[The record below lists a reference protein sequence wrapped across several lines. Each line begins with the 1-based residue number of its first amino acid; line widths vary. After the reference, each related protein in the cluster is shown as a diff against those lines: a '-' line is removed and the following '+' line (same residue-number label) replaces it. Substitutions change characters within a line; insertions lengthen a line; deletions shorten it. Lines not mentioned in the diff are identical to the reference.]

1 MNSWCRNLELLIKS
15 RTSLIWIRTKEEERL
30 EKLVNFSCERLNIKR
45 FVCWDCVSGI
55 KGLINEEGKFSNNP
69 LGVLNWLKEQ
79 SSEVST
85 VLLVKDFHKFYDD
98 PSINRTIKELSSA
111 LKKTSHNLII
121 SSHLFPSSEE
131 LDELMTIVNLPLPDQ
146 KELKNLIKKIA
157 INTNSN
163 LEEQDLN
170 ELSIASSGL
179 TEIKVKQVTA
189 KALAQRGK
197 ISKED
202 IKDILEEK
210 KQVIA
215 RSEILEFF
223 EAKSSQ
229 DDIGGLNVLKV
240 WLNQRYRAFSKE
252 ARDYGLPIPKGVLLV
267 GAQGTGKSLTAKSIS
282 KSWSMPLLR
291 LDVGRLFSSLVG
303 SSEARTRETILR
315 AEAMSPCILWI
326 DEIDKGFGGDAR
338 SDGGTSQRVLASL
351 LTWMAEKESAVF
363 VIATANAIDKLP
375 AELLRKGRFDEIFFL
390 DLPNSEERLS
400 ILDLH
405 LKKRRPSYSFPLST
419 IIDRTD
425 GFSGAELEQ
434 AVIEGMHI
442 SFSENRELME
452 KDLIKA
458 VSELVPLS
466 RTAKEQIDLLKEWS
480 STGTG
485 SFCIVNKI

>member
-1 MNSWCRNLELLIKS
+1 MNSWCKNLELLIKS
-15 RTSLIWIRTKEEERL
+15 RTTLIWIKTKEEERL
-30 EKLVNFSCERLNIKR
+30 EKLLNVLCKKLSPKR
-45 FVCWDCVSGI
+45 FVCWDCVSGLR
-55 KGLINEEGKFSNNP
+55 GLINEEGKFSNNP
-69 LGVLNWLKEQ
+69 LGVLKWLKEQ
-79 SSEVST
+79 NSGLST
-85 VLLVKDFHKFYDD
+85 ILLLKDFHKFYDD
-98 PSINRTIKELSSA
+98 PTINRTIKELSSK
-111 LKKTSHNLII
+111 LQETSHNLII
-121 SSHLFPSSEE
+121 SSHLLPSSEE
-131 LDELMTIVNLPLPDQ
+131 LDELMTILNLPLPDQ
-146 KELKNLIKKIA
+146 KELKDLINRIA
-157 INTNSN
+157 LNTNSN
-163 LEEQDLN
+163 LNAQDLE
-170 ELSIASSGL
+170 ELTMAASGL
-179 TEIKVKQVTA
+179 TEIKVKQVAA
-189 KALAQRGK
+189 KALTQRGK

-202 IKDILEEK
+202 IKDILAEK

-229 DDIGGLNVLKV
+229 DEIGGLNVLKI
-240 WLNQRYRAFSKE
+240 WLNQRHRAFSKE

-303 SSEARTRETILR
+303 SSEARTRETISR

-390 DLPNSEERLS
+390 DLPNSEERLN

-405 LKKRRPSYSFPLST
+405 LKKRRPDYNFPLST

-480 STGTG
+480 STGRAR
-485 SFCIVNKI
+485 SAS

>member
-15 RTSLIWIRTKEEERL
+15 RTSLIWIKTKEEERL
-30 EKLVNFSCERLNIKR
+30 EKLVNLSCERLNIKR
-45 FVCWDCVSGI
+45 FVSWDCVNGI
-55 KGLINEEGKFSNNP
+55 RGLMNEEGKFSNNP
-69 LGVLNWLKEQ
+69 LGVLNWLKEK

-98 PSINRTIKELSSA
+98 PTINRTIKELSSA
-111 LKKTSHNLII
+111 LKETSNNLII
-121 SSHLFPSSEE
+121 SSHIFPSSEE
-131 LDELMTIVNLPLPDQ
+131 LDELMTILNLPLPNQ

-163 LEEQDLN
+163 LEEKDLN
-170 ELSIASSGL
+170 ELSVASSGL

-229 DDIGGLNVLKV
+229 DDIGGLNVLKI

-267 GAQGTGKSLTAKSIS
+267 GAQGTGKSLTAKAIS

-303 SSEARTRETILR
+303 SSEARTRETISR

-351 LTWMAEKESAVF
+351 LTWMAEKDSAVF
-363 VIATANAIDKLP
+363 VIATANAIDRLP

-400 ILDLH
+400 ILNLH
-405 LKKRRPSYSFPLST
+405 LKKRRPSFSFPLST
-419 IIDRTD
+419 VIDRTD

-458 VSELVPLS
+458 VSELVPLY

-480 STGTG
+480 STGRAR
-485 SFCIVNKI
+485 SAS

>member
-1 MNSWCRNLELLIKS
+1 MNSWCNNLELLIKS

-30 EKLVNFSCERLNIKR
+30 ERLLNVSCEKLSIKR

-85 VLLVKDFHKFYDD
+85 ILLVKDFHKFYDD
-98 PSINRTIKELSSA
+98 PSINRTIKELSSI
-111 LKKTSHNLII
+111 LKETNHNLIF
-121 SSHLFPSSEE
+121 SSHLLPSSEE
-131 LDELMTIVNLPLPDQ
+131 LDELMTIINLPLPDQ
-146 KELKNLIKKIA
+146 KELRNLIKKIA
-157 INTNSN
+157 FNTNSN
-163 LEEQDLN
+163 LDDQDLN
-170 ELSIASSGL
+170 ELSMASSGL
-179 TEIKVKQVTA
+179 TEIKVMQVTA

-223 EAKSSQ
+223 EGKSSQ
-229 DDIGGLNVLKV
+229 DDIGGLKVLKV

-303 SSEARTRETILR
+303 SSEARTRETISR

-351 LTWMAEKESAVF
+351 LTWMAEKESSVF

-405 LKKRRPSYSFPLST
+405 LKKRRPSYNFPLST

-480 STGTG
+480 STGRAR
-485 SFCIVNKI
+485 SAS

>member
-45 FVCWDCVSGI
+45 FICWDCVSGI

-69 LGVLNWLKEQ
+69 LGVLNWIKEQ

-98 PSINRTIKELSSA
+98 PSINRTIKELSSS
-111 LKKTSHNLII
+111 LKKTSNNLII

-131 LDELMTIVNLPLPDQ
+131 LDELMTILNLPLPDQ

-163 LEEQDLN
+163 LEEKDLN

-202 IKDILEEK
+202 IRDILEEK

-223 EAKSSQ
+223 ETKSSQ
-229 DDIGGLNVLKV
+229 DDIGGLDVLKV
-240 WLNQRYRAFSKE
+240 WLNQRYRAFSEE

-303 SSEARTRETILR
+303 SSEARTREAILR

-326 DEIDKGFGGDAR
+326 DEIDKGFGGDTR

-390 DLPNSEERLS
+390 DLPNSKERLR

-405 LKKRRPSYSFPLST
+405 LKKRRPNYNFPLST

-434 AVIEGMHI
+434 SVIEGMHI

-480 STGTG
+480 STGRAR
-485 SFCIVNKI
+485 SAS

>member
-30 EKLVNFSCERLNIKR
+30 EKLINISCERLNIKR
-45 FVCWDCVSGI
+45 FIGWDCVSGI
-55 KGLINEEGKFSNNP
+55 KGLINEDGKFSNNP

-79 SSEVST
+79 NSEEPT
-85 VLLVKDFHKFYDD
+85 ILLVKDFHKFYDD
-98 PSINRTIKELSSA
+98 PSINRTIKKLSSV
-111 LKKTSHNLII
+111 LKETSHNLII

-131 LDELMTIVNLPLPDQ
+131 LDELMTIIDLPLPGQ
-146 KELKNLIKKIA
+146 EELKNLIKKIA
-157 INTNSN
+157 TNTNSN

-229 DDIGGLNVLKV
+229 DDIGGLNILKV
-240 WLNQRYRAFSKE
+240 WLNQRHRAFSEE
-252 ARDYGLPIPKGVLLV
+252 AREYGLPIPKGVLLV

-303 SSEARTRETILR
+303 SSEARTRETISR

-400 ILDLH
+400 IMDLH
-405 LKKRRPSYSFPLST
+405 IKKRRPNYSFPLST

-434 AVIEGMHI
+434 SVIEGMHI

-480 STGTG
+480 SSGRAR
-485 SFCIVNKI
+485 SAS

>member
-1 MNSWCRNLELLIKS
+1 MNSWFRNLELLIKS
-15 RTSLIWIRTKEEERL
+15 RTSLIWVRTKEEERL
-30 EKLVNFSCERLNIKR
+30 EKILNLLCERLNIKR
-45 FVCWDCVSGI
+45 YVCWDCVSGL
-55 KGLINEEGKFSNNP
+55 KGIVNEEGKFSNNP

-79 SSEVST
+79 SSELSII
-85 VLLVKDFHKFYDD
+85 LLVKDFHKFYDD

-111 LKKTSHNLII
+111 LKETSHNLII

-131 LDELMTIVNLPLPDQ
+131 LDELMAIVNLPLPDQ
-146 KELKNLIKKIA
+146 KELKSLIKKIA

-163 LEEQDLN
+163 LKETELN
-170 ELSIASSGL
+170 ELSTASSGL

-303 SSEARTRETILR
+303 SSEARTRETISR
-315 AEAMSPCILWI
+315 AEAMAPCILWI

-375 AELLRKGRFDEIFFL
+375 AELLRKGRFDEIFCL

-405 LKKRRPSYSFPLST
+405 LKKRRPHYNFPLST

-434 AVIEGMHI
+434 SVVEGMHI

-466 RTAKEQIDLLKEWS
+466 RTAKEQIDLIKEWS
-480 STGTG
+480 STGRAR
-485 SFCIVNKI
+485 SAS

>member
-1 MNSWCRNLELLIKS
+1 MDSWSRNFELLIKS
-15 RTSLIWIRTKEEERL
+15 RTPLIWIRTKEEERL
-30 EKLVNFSCERLNIKR
+30 YKIIDQSCKKLNIKR
-45 FVCWDCVSGI
+45 FVSWDCVNGI
-55 KGLINEEGKFSNNP
+55 KGLLNENGKFSNNP
-69 LGVLNWLKEQ
+69 LGVLNWIKEQ
-79 SSEVST
+79 TSELPT
-85 VLLVKDFHKFYDD
+85 ILLVRDFHKFYDD
-98 PSINRTIKELSSA
+98 PSISRTIKELSSS
-111 LKKTSHNLII
+111 LRETNNNLIL
-121 SSHLFPSSEE
+121 SSHILPSSEE
-131 LDELMTIVNLPLPDQ
+131 LDDLITIINLPLPDLS
-146 KELKNLIKKIA
+146 ELTALIKKIA
-157 INTNSN
+157 VNTDSD
-163 LEEQDLN
+163 LSEQDLN
-170 ELSIASSGL
+170 ELAIASSGL
-179 TEIKVKQVTA
+179 SETKVKQVTA
-189 KALAQRGK
+189 KALTQRGK
-197 ISKED
+197 ISKYD

-223 EAKSSQ
+223 ESKLAQ
-229 DDIGGLNVLKV
+229 NDIGGLKVLKT
-240 WLNQRYRAFSKE
+240 WLKQRYRAFSKE
-252 ARDYGLPIPKGVLLV
+252 AKEYGLPIPKGVLLV
-267 GAQGTGKSLTAKSIS
+267 GPQGTGKSLTAKSIS
-282 KSWSMPLLR
+282 QSWSMPLLR

-303 SSEARTRETILR
+303 SSEARTRETISR

-425 GFSGAELEQ
+425 GYSGAELEQ
-434 AVIEGMHI
+434 AVIEGMHL

-466 RTAKEQIDLLKEWS
+466 RTAKEQIDFLKEWS
-480 STGTG
+480 STGRAR
-485 SFCIVNKI
+485 SAS

>member
-1 MNSWCRNLELLIKS
+1 MNSWSKNLELLIKS
-15 RTSLIWIRTKEEERL
+15 RTSIIWIKTKEEERL
-30 EKLVNFSCERLNIKR
+30 KQILNSSIERLGIKR
-45 FVCWDCVSGI
+45 FACWDCVNGI
-55 KGLINEEGKFSNNP
+55 KGILNETGKFSNNP
-69 LGVLNWLKEQ
+69 LGVLNWLREQ
-79 SSEVST
+79 NPDIST
-85 VLLVKDFHKFYDD
+85 ILLLKDFHKFYDD
-98 PSINRTIKELSSA
+98 PSINRTIKELSSS
-111 LKKTSHNLII
+111 LKETCHNLII
-121 SSHLFPSSEE
+121 SSHIFPSSEE
-131 LDELMTIVNLPLPDQ
+131 LDELIAILNLPLPDQ
-146 KELKNLIKKIA
+146 NELKNLINRIA

-163 LEEQDLN
+163 LNEKDLN
-170 ELSIASSGL
+170 ELTEASSGL

-189 KALAQRGK
+189 KALTQRGK

-202 IKDILEEK
+202 IKEILEEK

-223 EAKSSQ
+223 EPKSSQ
-229 DDIGGLNVLKV
+229 DDIGGLKVLKV

-303 SSEARTRETILR
+303 SSEARTRETISR

-351 LTWMAEKESAVF
+351 LTWMAEKETSVF

-400 ILDLH
+400 ILELH
-405 LKKRRPSYSFPLST
+405 LKKRRPSYNFPLST

-442 SFSENRELME
+442 SFSEERELME

-466 RTAKEQIDLLKEWS
+466 RTAKEQIDLLKNWA
-480 STGTG
+480 STGRAR
-485 SFCIVNKI
+485 SAS

>member
-1 MNSWCRNLELLIKS
+1 MDSWCKNLELLIKS
-15 RTSLIWIRTKEEERL
+15 RTPLIWIRTKEEDRL
-30 EKLVNFSCERLNIKR
+30 YNILNQTCKRLNIKR
-45 FVCWDCVSGI
+45 LVSWDCVNGI
-55 KGLINEEGKFSNNP
+55 KGVLNEKGKFSNNP
-69 LGVLNWLKEQ
+69 LGALNWIKEQ
-79 SSEVST
+79 TSELPT
-85 VLLVKDFHKFYDD
+85 ILLVKDFHKFYDD
-98 PSINRTIKELSSA
+98 PSIIRTIKELSFS
-111 LKKTSHNLII
+111 LRETSNNLIL
-121 SSHLFPSSEE
+121 SSHILPSSEE
-131 LDELMTIVNLPLPDQ
+131 LDDLITIINLPLPDL
-146 KELKNLIKKIA
+146 KELTTLIKKIA
-157 INTNSN
+157 FNTDSE
-163 LEEQDLN
+163 LSEHDLN
-170 ELSIASSGL
+170 ALAIASSGL
-179 TEIKVKQVTA
+179 SEMKLKQVTA
-189 KALAQRGK
+189 KALTQRGK
-197 ISKED
+197 ISKDD
-202 IKDILEEK
+202 IKEIIEEK

-223 EAKSSQ
+223 ESKSTQSE
-229 DDIGGLNVLKV
+229 IGGLKVLKV
-240 WLNQRYRAFSKE
+240 WLKQRYRAFSKE

-267 GAQGTGKSLTAKSIS
+267 GPQGTGKSLTAKSIS
-282 KSWSMPLLR
+282 QSWSMPLLR

-303 SSEARTRETILR
+303 SSEARTRETISR

-405 LKKRRPSYSFPLST
+405 LKKRRPSYKFPLST

-425 GFSGAELEQ
+425 GYSGAELEQ
-434 AVIEGMHI
+434 AVIEGMHY
-442 SFSENRELME
+442 SFYEKRELME

-466 RTAKEQIDLLKEWS
+466 RTAKEQIDLLKQWS
-480 STGTG
+480 STGRAR
-485 SFCIVNKI
+485 SAS

>member
-1 MNSWCRNLELLIKS
+1 MNSWCKNLELLIKS
-15 RTSLIWIRTKEEERL
+15 RTALIWIRTKEEERL
-30 EKLVNFSCERLNIKR
+30 EKILNFSCQKLNIKR
-45 FVCWDCVSGI
+45 YVCWDCVSGI
-55 KGLINEEGKFSNNP
+55 KGLINEDGKFSNNP

-79 SSEVST
+79 SFEMST
-85 VLLVKDFHKFYDD
+85 ILLVKDFHKFYDD
-98 PSINRTIKELSSA
+98 PSISRTIKELSSS
-111 LKKTSHNLII
+111 LKKTNHNLVI
-121 SSHLFPSSEE
+121 SSHIYPSSED
-131 LDELMTIVNLPLPDQ
+131 LDELMTIINLPLPDQ
-146 KELKNLIKKIA
+146 KELKKSYKK
-157 INTNSN
+157 NCYEYGSN
-163 LEEQDLN
+163 LDEQDLN
-170 ELSIASSGL
+170 ELSVASSGL

-197 ISKED
+197 LSKED

-223 EAKSSQ
+223 ETKSSQ

-252 ARDYGLPIPKGVLLV
+252 AREYGLPIPKGVLLV

-303 SSEARTRETILR
+303 SSEARTRETISR

-390 DLPNSEERLS
+390 DLPNSEERIS

-405 LKKRRPSYSFPLST
+405 LKKDDQAT
-419 IIDRTD
+419 ISHSLQLLIEQMD
-425 GFSGAELEQ
+425 SQEL
-434 AVIEGMHI
+434 
-442 SFSENRELME
+442 NL
-452 KDLIKA
+452 
-458 VSELVPLS
+458 
-466 RTAKEQIDLLKEWS
+466 
-480 STGTG
+480 
-485 SFCIVNKI
+485 NKR

>member
-15 RTSLIWIRTKEEERL
+15 RTSLIWVRTKEEERL
-30 EKLVNFSCERLNIKR
+30 EKLVNECCERLNIKR

-55 KGLINEEGKFSNNP
+55 KGLLNEEGKFSNNP

-79 SSEVST
+79 SSALAT

-111 LKKTSHNLII
+111 LKETSNNLII
-121 SSHLFPSSEE
+121 SSHIFPSSEE
-131 LDELMTIVNLPLPDQ
+131 LDELMTIENLPLPDQ

-157 INTNSN
+157 NNTNSN

-170 ELSIASSGL
+170 LLSIASSGL

-210 KQVIA
+210 KKVIA

-223 EAKSSQ
+223 EAKSGQ

-303 SSEARTRETILR
+303 SSEARTRETISR

-390 DLPNSEERLS
+390 DLPNTEERLS

-419 IIDRTD
+419 IIDRTN

-480 STGTG
+480 STGRAR
-485 SFCIVNKI
+485 SAS

>member
-1 MNSWCRNLELLIKS
+1 MNSWCKNLELLIKS
-15 RTSLIWIRTKEEERL
+15 RTSLIWIKTKEEERL
-30 EKLVNFSCERLNIKR
+30 EKLVNLSCERLNIRR

-79 SSEVST
+79 SSEIST
-85 VLLVKDFHKFYDD
+85 ILLVKDFHKFYED
-98 PSINRTIKELSSA
+98 PSINRTIKELSST

-121 SSHLFPSSEE
+121 SSHIFPSSEE

-179 TEIKVKQVTA
+179 TEIKVMQVTA

-223 EAKSSQ
+223 EAKSGQ

-303 SSEARTRETILR
+303 SSEARTRETISR

-351 LTWMAEKESAVF
+351 LTWMAEKESTVF

-405 LKKRRPSYSFPLST
+405 LRKRRPSYSFPLST

-442 SFSENRELME
+442 SFSEKRELME

-466 RTAKEQIDLLKEWS
+466 RTAKEQIDFLKEWS
-480 STGTG
+480 SKGRAR
-485 SFCIVNKI
+485 SAS

>member
-1 MNSWCRNLELLIKS
+1 MNAWCKNLELLIKS
-15 RTSLIWIRTKEEERL
+15 RTSLIWIKTKEEERL
-30 EKLVNFSCERLNIKR
+30 EKILTSLCERLKISR
-45 FVCWDCVSGI
+45 FVHWDCVGGISGI
-55 KGLINEEGKFSNNP
+55 TSEKGKFSNSP

-79 SSEVST
+79 RPDLST
-85 VLLVKDFHKFYDD
+85 ILLLKDFHKFYED
-98 PSINRTIKELSSA
+98 PIINRTIKELSSA
-111 LKKTSHNLII
+111 LKETKHNLII
-121 SSHLFPSSEE
+121 SSHLLPSSEE
-131 LDELMTIVNLPLPDQ
+131 LDELMTILNLPLPDQ
-146 KELKNLIKKIA
+146 KELKNLIEKIA
-157 INTNSN
+157 FNTNSN
-163 LEEQDLN
+163 LNEQDLN
-170 ELSIASSGL
+170 ELVSASSGL
-179 TEIKVKQVTA
+179 TEMKVKQVTA
-189 KALAQRGK
+189 KALTQRGK
-197 ISKED
+197 ISKEG

-223 EAKSSQ
+223 ETKSSQ
-229 DDIGGLNVLKV
+229 DDIGGLKVLKI

-282 KSWSMPLLR
+282 KSWSMPLLK

-351 LTWMAEKESAVF
+351 LTWMAEKESSVF

-390 DLPNSEERLS
+390 DLPTAEERLS
-400 ILDLH
+400 ILNLH

-442 SFSENRELME
+442 SFSEKRELME

-466 RTAKEQIDLLKEWS
+466 RTAKEQIDLLKKWS
-480 STGTG
+480 STGRAR
-485 SFCIVNKI
+485 SAS

>member
-1 MNSWCRNLELLIKS
+1 MNSWCKNLELLIKS

-30 EKLVNFSCERLNIKR
+30 EKILKFSCERLNIKR
-45 FVCWDCVSGI
+45 YVCWDCVNGI

-69 LGVLNWLKEQ
+69 RGILNWLKEQ
-79 SSEVST
+79 T
-85 VLLVKDFHKFYDD
+85 PKIPTILLVKDFHKFYDD
-98 PSINRTIKELSSA
+98 PSINRTIKELSFA
-111 LKKTSHNLII
+111 LKETNHNLII

-131 LDELMTIVNLPLPDQ
+131 LDELMTIINLPLPDQ
-146 KELKNLIKKIA
+146 KELRNLIETIA
-157 INTNSN
+157 TNTNSN
-163 LEEQDLN
+163 LNEKDLN

-267 GAQGTGKSLTAKSIS
+267 GAQGTGKSLIAKSIS

-303 SSEARTRETILR
+303 SSEARTREAISR
-315 AEAMSPCILWI
+315 AEAMAPCILWI

-390 DLPNSEERLS
+390 DLPNPEERLR

-405 LKKRRPSYSFPLST
+405 LKKRRPSYSFPLTT
-419 IIDRTD
+419 IIGRTD

-480 STGTG
+480 STGRAR
-485 SFCIVNKI
+485 SAS

>member
-1 MNSWCRNLELLIKS
+1 MNSWRNNLELLIKS

-30 EKLVNFSCERLNIKR
+30 EKILSSSCERLNIKR
-45 FVCWDCVSGI
+45 YVCWDCVNGI
-55 KGLINEEGKFSNNP
+55 KGLLNAEGKFSNNP

-79 SSEVST
+79 NPELST
-85 VLLVKDFHKFYDD
+85 ILLVKDFHKFYDD
-98 PSINRTIKELSSA
+98 PSINRTIKQLSSE
-111 LKKTSHNLII
+111 LKETCHNLII
-121 SSHLFPSSEE
+121 SSHQFPASEE
-131 LDELMTIVNLPLPDQ
+131 LDELMTIINLPLPDQ
-146 KELKNLIKKIA
+146 KELRSLIKKIA

-163 LEEQDLN
+163 ICEQDLN

-202 IKDILEEK
+202 IKDIIEEK

-252 ARDYGLPIPKGVLLV
+252 ARDYGLPLPKGVLLV
-267 GAQGTGKSLTAKSIS
+267 GPQGTGKSLTAKSIS

-303 SSEARTRETILR
+303 SSEARTRETISR

-375 AELLRKGRFDEIFFL
+375 AELLRKGRFDELFFL

-405 LKKRRPSYSFPLST
+405 LKKRRPSYSFPLTT

-434 AVIEGMHI
+434 SVIEGMHI
-442 SFSENRELME
+442 SFSENREIME

-466 RTAKEQIDLLKEWS
+466 RTAKEQIDFLKEWS
-480 STGTG
+480 SSGRAR
-485 SFCIVNKI
+485 SAS

>member
-1 MNSWCRNLELLIKS
+1 MNSWCKNLELLVKS
-15 RTSLIWIRTKEEERL
+15 RTSLIWVRTKEEERL
-30 EKLVNFSCERLNIKR
+30 EKLLNLSCESLNIKR
-45 FVCWDCVSGI
+45 YVCWDCVSGI
-55 KGLINEEGKFSNNP
+55 KGLLNEDSKFSNNP

-79 SSEVST
+79 SSDLPT
-85 VLLVKDFHKFYDD
+85 MLLVKDFHKFYDD
-98 PSINRTIKELSSA
+98 PSINRTIKKLSSS
-111 LKKTSHNLII
+111 LKETNHNLII

-131 LDELMTIVNLPLPDQ
+131 LDELMAIINLPLPDQ
-146 KELKNLIKKIA
+146 KELKDLIRKIA

-163 LEEQDLN
+163 LNEEDLN
-170 ELSIASSGL
+170 ELSMASSGL

-189 KALAQRGK
+189 KALAKRGK
-197 ISKED
+197 IGKED

-223 EAKSSQ
+223 ETKSNQ

-303 SSEARTRETILR
+303 SSEARTRETISR

-390 DLPNSEERLS
+390 DLPNSKERIS

-466 RTAKEQIDLLKEWS
+466 RTAKEQIDFLKEWS
-480 STGTG
+480 STGRAR
-485 SFCIVNKI
+485 SAS